1 MTEKNNVLHE
11 HKEKVKTR
19 RGPTSQ
25 FWKYASIVLLVL
37 LVLSVYSTGFSLPS
51 ATDDAVV
58 EDAVSYINAELL
70 QGLATAELVSVT
82 EENGLYKL
90 DLNIVYT
97 NGLEEEF
104 SSYLSKDGT
113 MLFPTALDIDGTE
126 GTIEEET
133 TEEETTE
140 EETTEVETETYEVD
154 ITDDPFKGPEDATVT
169 IVEFSDFECPYCS
182 RAYTTIELLL
192 EAYSEDVKLVYKH
205 LPLSFHTYAQE
216 ASEASECAYDQ
227 DMFWEYYDALYLN
240 QGSINSDY
248 LVSLAEELGLDMDTF
263 NSCLDSGEKTA
274 SVNADA
280 TAAASLGITGTPA
293 FLINGELIVGA
304 QAYETFEAAILQY
317 L

>member
-11 HKEKVKTR
+11 HKEKVKTM
-19 RGPTSQ
+19 RGTKSQ

-37 LVLSVYSTGFSLPS
+37 LVLSVYSNGLSFNG

-58 EDAVSYINAELL
+58 EDAVSYINTELL
-70 QGLATAELVSVT
+70 QGLATADLVSVS

-113 MLFPTALDIDGTE
+113 MLFPTALEIGATE
-126 GTIEEET
+126 GT
-133 TEEETTE
+133 TEVD
-140 EETTEVETETYEVD
+140 TTEVETETYEVD
-154 ITDDPFKGPEDATVT
+154 TTGDPFKGPEDAVVT
-169 IVEFSDFECPYCS
+169 IVEFSDFQCPYCS

-192 EAYSEDVKLVYKH
+192 ESYPEDVKLVYKH
-205 LPLSFHTYAQE
+205 LPLSFHQYAQE
-216 ASEASECAYDQ
+216 AAEASECAFDQ
-227 DMFWEYYDALYLN
+227 DMFWEYYNALYQN
-240 QGSINSDY
+240 QDSINSDY
-248 LVSLAEELGLDMDTF
+248 LVSLAEELELDMDTF
-263 NSCLDSGEKTA
+263 NSCLESGEKTD

-280 TAAASLGITGTPA
+280 AIAASVGITGTPA
-293 FLINGELIVGA
+293 FLINGELVVGA

-317 L
+317 I